1 LPSDGRPSH
10 LRLYSL
16 IGLMVFLWSANYV
29 VAKYVLRQMPALLVV
44 GIRTT
49 MAGVAMIPLYRR
61 WVRRN
66 GGHGWDRRD
75 IPLLMFL
82 GLCGVGLNQALFV
95 IGIQQTTVAHAAIMI
110 ALTPMLVLVIAA
122 IVGLE
127 RLNLARLLGMAV
139 ALAGVAVLQS
149 GSHVAGA
156 ALAGDLLVL
165 SAAFSFSI
173 FTVRSKAEI
182 HRFGGVTVNTFAY
195 VGSALILMPVT
206 VWLAMGF
213 DFDRVTWTGWT
224 SLVYMALFP
233 SVLCYLIYHY
243 ALTHIPASR
252 VSAFAYLQPLIAILL
267 AIPVL
272 GEHPTSA
279 LLAGGALVL
288 AGVFTAERV

>member
-1 LPSDGRPSH
+1 
-10 LRLYSL
+10 
-16 IGLMVFLWSANYV
+16 MVFLWSANYV
-29 VAKYVLRQMPALLVV
+29 VAKHVLRQMPALLVV

-49 MAGVAMIPLYRR
+49 IAGLAMIPVYRR

-66 GGHGWDRRD
+66 GGRGWSATDV
-75 IPLLMFL
+75 PLLLFL

-122 IVGLE
+122 IAGLE
-127 RLNLARLLGMAV
+127 RLNVARLLGMAV

-149 GSHVAGA
+149 RSRAAGA
-156 ALAGDLLVL
+156 SLVGDLLIL
-165 SAAFSFSI
+165 SAAISFSV

-195 VGSALILMPVT
+195 IGSALLLIPSTTWFAL
-206 VWLAMGF
+206 GF

-243 ALTHIPASR
+243 ALTYIPASR

-272 GEHPTSA
+272 GEYPTSS
-279 LLAGGALVL
+279 LITGGALVL
-288 AGVFTAERV
+288 AGVFVAERV

>member
-1 LPSDGRPSH
+1 
-10 LRLYSL
+10 
-16 IGLMVFLWSANYV
+16 MVFLWSANYV
-29 VAKYVLRQMPALLVV
+29 VAKHVLRQMPALLVV

-49 MAGVAMIPLYRR
+49 IAGFAMIPIYRR

-66 GGHGWDRRD
+66 GGHGWNRRD
-75 IPLLMFL
+75 IPLLLFL

-95 IGIQQTTVAHAAIMI
+95 VGIQRTTVAHAAIMI

-122 IVGLE
+122 IAGLE

-139 ALAGVAVLQS
+139 ALAGVALLQS
-149 GSHVAGA
+149 QSQAAGA
-156 ALAGDLLVL
+156 SLSGDVLVL
-165 SAAFSFSI
+165 AAAISFSV

-195 VGSALILMPVT
+195 IGSAFLLMPVT
-206 VWLAMGF
+206 AWLAAGF
-213 DFDRVTWTGWT
+213 DFGRVTWTGWT
-224 SLVYMALFP
+224 SLVFMALFP

-243 ALTHIPASR
+243 ALTYIPASR

-272 GEHPTSA
+272 GEYPTSS
-279 LLAGGALVL
+279 LLIGGALVL